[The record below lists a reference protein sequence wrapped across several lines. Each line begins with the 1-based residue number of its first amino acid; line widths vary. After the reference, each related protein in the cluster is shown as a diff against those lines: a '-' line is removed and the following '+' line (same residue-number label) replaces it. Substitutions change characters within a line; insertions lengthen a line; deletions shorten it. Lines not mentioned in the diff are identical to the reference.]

1 MRCLTVFLA
10 LALVCCTS
18 AWGAETINGTATYR
32 ERIALPPGA
41 VFEAV
46 LEDVSLTDAP
56 PVELGR
62 TAIADPGTPPIG
74 FSISYDPAKAKP
86 GGVFAVRAQ
95 ISVGR
100 KIIFVSDKM
109 HPVPIPGDGADV
121 DIWMIKV
128 GDTAKEA
135 QEAPTLIGAHG
146 LRLPAT
152 FLGDLPCDGCQ
163 GVRYWLNLWPDQ
175 VFYLRRSWRGTR
187 VERDAIGR
195 WSVDPDE
202 RALSLR
208 VDGEDLRFAILGPE
222 RIGLMAPQD
231 QNDPDATPPLTGE
244 LRAQPV
250 PQAFEPHLGLRGML
264 TYEANS
270 ARFTEC
276 LTGRDFVLA
285 ELGDYTALEHAY
297 LAAGAEAGGPIM
309 ASFDGVIEDRGS
321 ASKQPSIEVERF
333 VGVWP
338 GETCE
343 RAGGPASLT
352 NTYWK
357 ILRLGGTE
365 VVTGEGRREPNLML
379 RQDDTRFSATVGCNQ
394 FAGRYSVD
402 GDRLRFEGV
411 AGTRMA
417 CTPALAAWEE
427 QFQILLNTVTS
438 FRIDGQTLE
447 LFDAAGK
454 SLGLFQA
461 VYLY

>member
-18 AWGAETINGTATYR
+18 AWGAETVHGTATYR

-46 LEDVSLTDAP
+46 LEDMSAADAP
-56 PVELGR
+56 AIELGR
-62 TAIADPGTPPIG
+62 TAIPDPGNPPIG
-74 FSISYDPAKAKP
+74 FEISYDPAKARP
-86 GGVFAVRAQ
+86 GGTFSIRAQ

-109 HPVPIPGDGADV
+109 HPVSLSRGGADV

-135 QEAPTLIGAHG
+135 QEAPALIGAHG

-152 FLGDLPCDGCQ
+152 FLGDLPCEGCAH
-163 GVRYWLNLWPDQ
+163 VRYWLNLWPDQ
-175 VFYLRRSWRGTR
+175 VFYLRRSWNGTR

-195 WSVDPDE
+195 WSADPDE
-202 RALSLR
+202 RTLSLR
-208 VDGEDLRFAILGPE
+208 VDGEDLRFAIMGPE
-222 RIGLMAPQD
+222 RIALMAPQD
-231 QNDPDATPPLTGE
+231 DRVAAPATIGE

-250 PQAFEPHLGLRGML
+250 LQAFEPQLSLRGML

-276 LTGRDFVLA
+276 LTGRDFVLVKS
-285 ELGDYTALEHAY
+285 GDYTALEHAY

-309 ASFDGVIEDRGS
+309 ASFDGIIEDGGS
-321 ASKQPSIEVERF
+321 IAKQPAIEVERF

-343 RAGGPASLT
+343 RAGGTASLT

-394 FAGRYSVD
+394 FAGRYGVS

-417 CTPALAAWEE
+417 CTAALAAWET
-427 QFQILLNTVTS
+427 QFQALLSNAAS
-438 FRIDGQTLE
+438 YRIDGQTLE
-447 LFDAAGK
+447 LFDAAGM